1 MGMITRVL
9 VIVLALLLV
18 LPGAAGSPPVEAKQK
33 SKPKTVTQTFT
44 NNQTIT
50 IPTEG
55 NANPFPSFIQVEGFK
70 QATITDVN
78 ITVNGLTH
86 DFPNDVNIML
96 TSPSGLPAILMGGAG
111 GGTPVNNLTLAFDDA
126 AGGLLPDDTQLNS
139 GTFRPSI
146 YDFPSGT
153 GAPYPALSVFNG
165 YDPNGQWQLFVND
178 DVTDEGG
185 NINSGWTLEIT
196 ATVKV
201 KSKKHHHHH

>member
-1 MGMITRVL
+1 MITPAL
-9 VIVLALLLV
+9 VIVLAVLLV
-18 LPGAAGSPPVEAKQK
+18 FPITAGSTTVEAKKQA
-33 SKPKTVTQTFT
+33 KPKTITQTFI
-44 NNQTIT
+44 NNEFIT

-55 NANPFPSFIQVEGFK
+55 NANPFPSVIQVSGFK

-86 DFPNDVNIML
+86 QFPNDVNLML
-96 TSPSGLPAILMGGAG
+96 MSPGGLPAILMGGCG
-111 GGTPVNNLTLAFDDA
+111 GDTEVNNLTLTFDDA

-153 GAPYPALSVFNG
+153 GAPYPALAVFNG

-178 DVTDEGG
+178 DVTDGGG
-185 NINSGWTLEIT
+185 NINSGWNLEIT
-196 ATVKV
+196 ATVQGK
-201 KSKKHHHHH
+201 KKKHDH